1 MKRIVIFFAA
11 VLALATA
18 AAQGDNHWRL
28 TFGAEMGVGTY
39 FNYPRL
45 SLAGGSDKAYMAPTT
60 ALSLGLRDSSL
71 ELGLRYSLTD
81 ISTGMADEEIAM
93 HDLSVVVRRSAM
105 VGPRLELFGGVA
117 TGFALQHSRF
127 SHNGS
132 DISATQYGIGAAFEA
147 GMRYYLSGNMF
158 VSVTASLGAKM
169 MFDRNL
175 NLPPDIDLSKHH
187 GITYAMASIC
197 VGFGIGFPPKVKK
210 INMPAALIDHEN
222 RYLLADYLY

>member
-11 VLALATA
+11 VLAVATA
-18 AAQGDNHWRL
+18 AAQDGNPWRF
-28 TFGAEMGVGTY
+28 TFGTEMGVSTY

-45 SLAGGSDKAYMAPTT
+45 SLAGGNERSYTAPTA
-60 ALSLGLRDSSL
+60 ALSLGMRDSSL

-81 ISTGMADEEIAM
+81 IRTGVADEDIAM
-93 HDLSVVVRRSAM
+93 HDISIVVRRSAM
-105 VGPRLELFGGVA
+105 VGPHLELFGGVT
-117 TGFALQHSRF
+117 TGFAIQANRF

-132 DISATQYGIGAAFEA
+132 DLKATQYGISAAFEA
-147 GMRYYLSGNMF
+147 GMRYYMTENMF
-158 VSVTASLGAKM
+158 LSLTARVGGAM

-175 NLPPDIDLSKHH
+175 GLPADIDLGKHH

-197 VGFGIGFPPKVKK
+197 VGFGIGIPPKVKK

-222 RYLLADYLY
+222 RYLLASYR

>member
-1 MKRIVIFFAA
+1 MKRFFIFFAA
-11 VLALATA
+11 VLAVATA
-18 AAQGDNHWRL
+18 AAQGGNPWRF
-28 TFGAEMGVGTY
+28 TFGAEMGVSSY

-45 SLAGGSDKAYMAPTT
+45 SLAGANDRAFMAPTA
-60 ALSLGLRDSSL
+60 ALSLGMRDSSL

-81 ISTGMADEEIAM
+81 IRTGVADEDIAM
-93 HDLSVVVRRSAM
+93 RDLSIVVRRSAM

-117 TGFALQHSRF
+117 TGFAIQSNRF

-132 DISATQYGIGAAFEA
+132 DLAATQYGISAAFEA
-147 GMRYYLSGNMF
+147 GMRYYLKDNMF
-158 VSVTASLGAKM
+158 LSLTARVGGAM
-169 MFDRNL
+169 MFDRDL
-175 NLPPDIDLSKHH
+175 GLPSDIDLGKHH

-222 RYLLADYLY
+222 RYLLASYQ

>member
-1 MKRIVIFFAA
+1 MKRILIVFAA
-11 VLALATA
+11 LLSLSA
-18 AAQGDNHWRL
+18 AVAQGNKWHF
-28 TFGAEMGVGTY
+28 TFGTEMGVSTY

-45 SLAGGSDKAYMAPTT
+45 SLAGGNDRAYTAPTT

-81 ISTGMADEEIAM
+81 IRTGVADEDIAM
-93 HDLSVVVRRSAM
+93 HDISIVVRRSAM

-117 TGFALQHSRF
+117 TGFAIQSNRF
-127 SHNGS
+127 SHSGS
-132 DISATQYGIGAAFEA
+132 DLKATQYGISAAFEA
-147 GMRYYLSGNMF
+147 GMRYYLKDNMF
-158 VSVTASLGAKM
+158 LSLTASVGAAM

-175 NLPPDIDLSKHH
+175 GPPSDIDLGKHH

-222 RYLLADYLY
+222 RYLLASYQ

>member
-1 MKRIVIFFAA
+1 MKRILIVFAA
-11 VLALATA
+11 LLSLSA
-18 AAQGDNHWRL
+18 AVAQGNKWHF
-28 TFGAEMGVGTY
+28 TFGAEMGVSSY

-45 SLAGGSDKAYMAPTT
+45 SLAGGNDRAYTAPTT

-81 ISTGMADEEIAM
+81 LRTGVADEDIAM
-93 HDLSVVVRRSAM
+93 RDLSIVVRRSAM

-117 TGFALQHSRF
+117 TGFAIQTNRF

-132 DISATQYGIGAAFEA
+132 DLKATQYGISAAFEA
-147 GMRYYLSGNMF
+147 GMRYYLKDNMF
-158 VSVTASLGAKM
+158 LSLTASVGAAM

-175 NLPPDIDLSKHH
+175 GLPSDIDLGKHH

-222 RYLLADYLY
+222 RYLLASYQ

>member
-1 MKRIVIFFAA
+1 MKRIFIFFAA

-18 AAQGDNHWRL
+18 AAQDDNPWRF
-28 TFGAEMGVGTY
+28 TFGAEMGVSSY

-45 SLAGGSDKAYMAPTT
+45 SLAGGNDRAYTAPTT
-60 ALSLGLRDSSL
+60 ALSFGLRDSSM
-71 ELGLRYSLTD
+71 EIGFRYSLTD
-81 ISTGMADEEIAM
+81 IRTGVADEDIAM

-117 TGFALQHSRF
+117 IGFAIQSNNF

-132 DISATQYGIGAAFEA
+132 DLAATQYGIGAALEA
-147 GMRYYLSGNMF
+147 GMRYYMAENMF
-158 VSVTASLGAKM
+158 LSLTTRVGGAM
-169 MFDRNL
+169 MFDRDL
-175 NLPPDIDLSKHH
+175 SLPSDIDLSKHH

-222 RYLLADYLY
+222 RYLLACYR

>member
-11 VLALATA
+11 VLAVATA
-18 AAQGDNHWRL
+18 AAQGDNPWRF
-28 TFGAEMGVGTY
+28 TFGTEMGVSTY

-45 SLAGGSDKAYMAPTT
+45 SLAGNERSYTAPTA
-60 ALSLGLRDSSL
+60 ALSLGMRDSSL

-81 ISTGMADEEIAM
+81 IRTGVADEDIAM
-93 HDLSVVVRRSAM
+93 HDLSIVVRRSAM
-105 VGPRLELFGGVA
+105 VGPRLELFGGVT
-117 TGFALQHSRF
+117 TGFAVQTNNF

-132 DISATQYGIGAAFEA
+132 DLKATQYGISAAFEA
-147 GMRYYLSGNMF
+147 GMRYYLSDNMF
-158 VSVTASLGAKM
+158 LSLTASVGAAM
-169 MFDRNL
+169 MFDRDL
-175 NLPPDIDLSKHH
+175 GLPSDIDLGRHH

-222 RYLLADYLY
+222 RYLLASYQ